1 MGIKE
6 TIFIGPDMRAMDGKV
21 YRRYFRP
28 CRFKGGSSTT
38 VNNTSTYTPTEYELE
53 MQKQEAD
60 YSKAIA
66 PNALALNNYA
76 MNVLKDSLG
85 TVQVDY
91 NGMNQTAQ
99 KQIADAMRGMNG
111 LIGSNNTANSAVNR
125 TLGSTADQYGRL
137 AGDTANK
144 IGGLSSTYTG
154 ANAEA
159 NRALS
164 SAGSTYGSLAQGNL
178 PPAYQQNM
186 EKSISSAL
194 NNTMGKTISNLGN
207 RGILNSSVTSSAL
220 NDIEKNAADSVA
232 QQYQNNINQVENLT
246 GKQANTAQ
254 QQMNNTFNTAGQLG
268 NLIQQQHSLQ
278 GDALSQQAQA
288 AQQQYQNN
296 INTNSQNSGLFSNA
310 INSATTPVTTASAS
324 QEAAQTPASNLWNMS
339 LGLNGATNN
348 ALVAAAGKG
357 TTTSTQTS
365 ATSGGGGFLSGLFGG
380 AMAGLGGG
388 LGSSLFSHCFPAGT
402 KVRMADGTEKGI
414 EYMQPGDMVQSDG
427 GKGEKVVKVMEP
439 HYNDV
444 YAVICEKGHTNTTLT
459 QPLMKPDGSYI
470 DMADLKIGTELKNV
484 GKVQSI
490 VYSGERR
497 VYDMQVDGEN
507 NYVVDGGFVA
517 QGGSDDVWNK
527 GA

>member
-1 MGIKE
+1 M
-6 TIFIGPDMRAMDGKV
+6 
-21 YRRYFRP
+21 
-28 CRFKGGSSTT
+28 
-38 VNNTSTYTPTEYELE
+38 
-53 MQKQEAD
+53 
-60 YSKAIA
+60 
-66 PNALALNNYA
+66 
-76 MNVLKDSLG
+76 
-85 TVQVDY
+85 
-91 NGMNQTAQ
+91 
-99 KQIADAMRGMNG
+99 
-111 LIGSNNTANSAVNR
+111 
-125 TLGSTADQYGRL
+125 
-137 AGDTANK
+137 
-144 IGGLSSTYTG
+144 
-154 ANAEA
+154 
-159 NRALS
+159 
-164 SAGSTYGSLAQGNL
+164 AQGNL
-178 PPAYQQNM
+178 PSDYQQNM

-220 NDIEKNAADSVA
+220 NDIEKTAADSVA

>member
-111 LIGSNNTANSAVNR
+111 LIGSNNTANSAVNS
-125 TLGSTADQYGRL
+125 TLGSTADQYSRL

-178 PPAYQQNM
+178 PSAYQQNM

-220 NDIEKNAADSVA
+220 NDIEKTAADSVA

-288 AQQQYQNN
+288 AQQQYQNK

-310 INSATTPVTTASAS
+310 INSATAPITTASAS
-324 QEAAQTPASNLWNMS
+324 QEAAQTPASNLWSMS

-357 TTTSTQTS
+357 TTSSTQTS
-365 ATSGGGGFLSGLFGG
+365 TTSGGGGFLSGLFGG

-427 GKGEKVVKVMEP
+427 GKGEKVVKIMEP

>member
-21 YRRYFRP
+21 YRRYFRT

-111 LIGSNNTANSAVNR
+111 LIGSNNTANSAVNS
-125 TLGSTADQYGRL
+125 TLGSTADQYSRL

-178 PPAYQQNM
+178 PSDYQQNM

-220 NDIEKNAADSVA
+220 NDIEKTAADSVA

>member
-1 MGIKE
+1 MGIRDS
-6 TIFIGPDMRAMDGKV
+6 FILSPDMRAVDGEV
-21 YRRYFRP
+21 YRRYFRH
-28 CRFKGGSSTT
+28 CRFKGGSHTT

-53 MQKQEAD
+53 MQKQESD

-111 LIGSNNTANSAVNR
+111 LVGSNSTANSAVNSKI
-125 TLGSTADQYGRL
+125 GSTADQYSGL

-154 ANAEA
+154 ANTTA
-159 NRALS
+159 NNALAN
-164 SAGSTYGSLAQGNL
+164 AGDTYNSLAQGNL
-178 PPAYQQNM
+178 PAAYQKNM
-186 EKSISSAL
+186 ERSISSAL

-232 QQYQNNINQVENLT
+232 QQYQNNINQVANLT
-246 GKQANTAQ
+246 GQQANTAQ

-278 GDALSQQAQA
+278 SDALSQQAQA

-296 INTNSQNSGLFSNA
+296 INTNSQNSGLLSNL
-310 INSATTPVTTASAS
+310 INSATTPITTASAS

-402 KVRMADGTEKGI
+402 KVRMGDGTEKSI
-414 EYMQPGDMVQSDG
+414 EYMQVGDVVQTDG
-427 GKGEKVVKVMEP
+427 GKAEKVVKVMEP
-439 HYNDV
+439 HYSDV
-444 YAVICEKGHTNTTLT
+444 YAVICEKGHTNTTTT
-459 QPLMKPDGSYI
+459 QPLMKADGTYLK
-470 DMADLKIGTELKNV
+470 MGDLKIGTELKHV

-497 VYDMQVDGEN
+497 VYDLQVDGEN
-507 NYVVDGGFVA
+507 NYIADGFVA
-517 QGGSDDVWNK
+517 QGGDDSFWT
-527 GA
+527 A